1 MFVRR
6 IPHRRSHNR
15 LIQHES
21 DFIPLR
27 DRLLAAW
34 RRRGRGFARTWGLLQ
49 KFHGGATLRCRT
61 RYGSIFE
68 LEPFSYIDSF
78 IITHGYYEAEVIEA
92 LLPWI
97 GESRPLWDIG
107 ANFGLHGIT
116 AKRLIPSAEVCCF
129 EPAPP
134 VMARLL
140 LHRALNRTDVRAFA
154 LALSNRAGG
163 ATLALSSSGNSGM
176 STLEPVDQ
184 AKYAGTCF
192 VATVRGDDLIS
203 DGTAP
208 APAAIKLDVEGHEFS
223 VLSGLEKTLRSPT
236 CRCVVFEDRA
246 DLLAPGVDSPV
257 KSLLGTCG
265 FEVASLARHEPA
277 HHPLANF
284 QAIKAS
290 P

>member
-1 MFVRR
+1 MTR
-6 IPHRRSHNR
+6 P
-15 LIQHES
+15 EP
-21 DFIPLR
+21 DFISFR

-49 KFHGGATLRCRT
+49 KFNNGTTLRCRT

-68 LEPFSYIDSF
+68 LDPFSYIDSF
-78 IITHGYYEAEVIEA
+78 IISHGYYEAEVIEA

-97 GESRPLWDIG
+97 GEGRPLWDIG

-116 AKRLIPSAEVCCF
+116 AKRLIPSGEVCCF

-140 LHRALNRTDVRAFA
+140 RHRALNGTDVRLFA

-163 ATLALSSSGNSGM
+163 ATLNLASSGNSGM
-176 STLEPVDQ
+176 STLEAVDQ
-184 AKYAGTCF
+184 AKYSGTCF
-192 VATVRGDDLIS
+192 VATMRGDDLIS
-203 DGTAP
+203 TGAAP
-208 APAAIKLDVEGHEFS
+208 APAAIKLDVEGHEFAA
-223 VLSGLEKTLRSPT
+223 LSGLEQTLRSPA

-246 DLLAPGVDSPV
+246 DLLEPGVDSPV
-257 KSLLGTCG
+257 KSLLVACG
-265 FEVASLARHEPA
+265 FEVASLARREPA

-284 QAIKAS
+284 QAIKPS

>member
-1 MFVRR
+1 MNMAGPDE
-6 IPHRRSHNR
+6 IS
-15 LIQHES
+15 LC
-21 DFIPLR
+21 
-27 DRLLAAW
+27 DRLFASW
-34 RRRGRGFARTWGLLQ
+34 RRHGRGFARTWGLLQ
-49 KFHGGATLRCRT
+49 KLNRGSTLRCRT

-78 IITHGYYEAEVIEA
+78 IITHGYYEAEVLEA

-97 GESRPLWDIG
+97 GEGRPLWDIG

-140 LHRALNRTDVRAFA
+140 RHRALNRTDVRPFA

-163 ATLALSSSGNSGM
+163 ATLNLSSSGNSGM
-176 STLEPVDQ
+176 STLEAVDQ
-184 AKYAGTCF
+184 SKYAGTCF
-192 VATVRGDDLIS
+192 VATVRGDDLVS

-208 APAAIKLDVEGHEFS
+208 APAAIKLDVEGHEFAA
-223 VLSGLEKTLRSPT
+223 LSGLEQTLRSPA
-236 CRCVVFEDRA
+236 CHCVVFEDRA

-257 KSLLGTCG
+257 KSLLVTCG
-265 FEVASLARHEPA
+265 FELAPLVRREPA
-277 HHPLANF
+277 DHPLLNF
-284 QAIKAS
+284 QAIKPS